1 MVFDKMAT
9 ICPDFKWFVI
19 PDFRSHS
26 KPSHLKPNL
35 LSRFQIPT
43 CELPFQWK
51 GRGSEQSQIC
61 VTSLSLTSI
70 DILSQIDLQPDPNS
84 MGTRR
89 KDGDVEMESE
99 RVLARADPEKQESLM
114 SENDPD
120 PMEGEQTW

>member
-1 MVFDKMAT
+1 
-9 ICPDFKWFVI
+9 
-19 PDFRSHS
+19 
-26 KPSHLKPNL
+26 
-35 LSRFQIPT
+35 
-43 CELPFQWK
+43 
-51 GRGSEQSQIC
+51 
-61 VTSLSLTSI
+61 
-70 DILSQIDLQPDPNS
+70 

>member
-1 MVFDKMAT
+1 M
-9 ICPDFKWFVI
+9 
-19 PDFRSHS
+19 
-26 KPSHLKPNL
+26 
-35 LSRFQIPT
+35 
-43 CELPFQWK
+43 
-51 GRGSEQSQIC
+51 
-61 VTSLSLTSI
+61 
-70 DILSQIDLQPDPNS
+70 LSQIDLQPDPNS